1 MSPEAITADRV
12 YSDLKRRIVD
22 GNWRP
27 GSVLAISQIAN
38 HVGTSVTPVR
48 DAVQRLVGEGFVA
61 IMGTGGFC
69 IPKVTRRVMSD
80 LYSWHSDLVRLAV
93 RDAQDIAE
101 IGPFPL
107 LAERDK
113 EKSVGHVVSLTEE
126 MFCRL
131 AACSPNANHLSAIL
145 SVNERLHIMRMHEPS
160 PKRRLREIEAIWNAL
175 ALGNKN
181 SARATLWSY
190 HRRRLLAVENIF
202 QSMVRSGYVSET
214 QELPSA
220 NDERGS

>member
-12 YSDLKRRIVD
+12 YSELKRQIVG

-38 HVGTSVTPVR
+38 HAGTSVTPVR

-61 IMGTGGFC
+61 IIGAGGFS
-69 IPKVTRRVMSD
+69 IPKVTRRAMSD

-93 RDAQDIAE
+93 RDAQDIAG
-101 IGPFPL
+101 IGPFPIS
-107 LAERDK
+107 AERDA
-113 EKSVGHVVSLTEE
+113 ERSIHYVVSLTEE

-131 AACSPNANHLSAIL
+131 AACSPNANHSSAIL

-160 PKRRLREIEAIWNAL
+160 PKRRLREIAAIWNAL

-181 SARATLWSY
+181 SARTTLWSY

-202 QSMVRSGYVSET
+202 QSMVKSGYVSEA
-214 QELPSA
+214 QGLPSVS
-220 NDERGS
+220 DERGL